1 MAILTTISDIP
12 LFSKK
17 SEALTWAFENGLDGY
32 HTHVFNNQIGY
43 MGGYNHAQATGAP
56 QVPAPPPPTNNN
68 NGSNVT
74 SGNNSGNVGGNVYY
88 SGGGSSGGGGGGY

>member
-17 SEALTWAFENGLDGY
+17 SEALNWAFENGLDGY

-56 QVPAPPPPTNNN
+56 QAPTAPPPTNNN
-68 NGSNVT
+68 NGSSV
-74 SGNNSGNVGGNVYY
+74 NNGNVSNNVYY
-88 SGGGSSGGGGGGY
+88 GGSSGGGGY